1 MDLKARV
8 DALPTGPG
16 VYLFKGDKRRPRT
29 GRDSGGVGDQ
39 ATGERGGEHS
49 TEKDLVASRV
59 LYIGKAQNLR
69 ARVRSY
75 LNGGDGR
82 IRIPALVERIR
93 DVEVIVTANVKDALL
108 LENELIKQYKPP
120 YNVRLRD
127 DKQYLGLRL
136 DPREQWPKLVQ
147 VRKFRRDGAQYFGP
161 FTSSTLM
168 KDALYDLRR
177 IFPLRTCSDGVFR
190 DYARRGRPCI
200 EFEMGRCLAPC
211 CDRVDESTYAEL
223 VRGTS
228 LFLKGRSKEL
238 VAHLRQMMLEAG
250 EQERFEDAARLRDR
264 IGAVEST
271 VERQRIISERPIDR
285 DVFGLARQGS
295 ELEIQVLH
303 VREGRVVGTQGYGF
317 SDVRLDDGDVMSSFL
332 GQFYGI
338 EESRQIP
345 AEVLSPTSIAD
356 DGGLDALLA
365 DHAGRRVRIRTP
377 QRGGLREMVALANSN
392 AQHGLTQRL
401 EARDSV
407 SAAIE
412 ELRDRLSLDVLPRRI
427 EGYDVSTFRG
437 SIAVASRVVFEDGL
451 PLKRDYRRYRIRN
464 AAADDDL
471 ACLREVFE
479 RRLAR
484 TEIEPLPDLMMV
496 DGGRGQLG
504 VLVTALRD
512 AALQVDAIG
521 LSKERDEQSPSPRVK
536 RSGGLKAER
545 VFTPGRVDPI
555 MLPPN
560 SRGLLMLQRV
570 RDESHRFA
578 IEFQRN
584 LRQKIGM
591 MSILEELPGIG
602 PIKRRELLRHF
613 GSLRGVRSAGE
624 AELAAVAGLSA
635 KDAALIHRF
644 FAAES
649 AESAATPQGAPEPA
663 NPSE

>member
-29 GRDSGGVGDQ
+29 EPD
-39 ATGERGGEHS
+39 GERGKEQAV
-49 TEKDLVASRV
+49 VASRV

-69 ARVRSY
+69 VRVRSY

-82 IRIPALVERIR
+82 IRIPALVELIR
-93 DVEVIVTANVKDALL
+93 EVEIVVTANVKDALL
-108 LENELIKQYKPP
+108 LENELIKQHKPP

-136 DPREQWPKLVQ
+136 DPREQWPKLLQ

-161 FTSSTLM
+161 FTSSTSM

-177 IFPLRTCSDGVFR
+177 IFPLRTCSDAVFQ

-211 CDRVDESTYAEL
+211 CDRVDASTYAEL

-228 LFLKGRSKEL
+228 LFLKGRSQEL
-238 VAHLRQMMLEAG
+238 VAHLREMMLEAG

-264 IGAVEST
+264 ISAVEST
-271 VERQRIISERPIDR
+271 VERQRIISDRPVDR

-295 ELEIQVLH
+295 EVEVQVLH

-345 AEVLSPTSIAD
+345 AEVLSPTAIAD

-365 DHAGRRVRIRTP
+365 DHAGRRVTIRAP
-377 QRGGLREMVALANSN
+377 QRGGLLEMVALANSN
-392 AQHGLTQRL
+392 AQQGLTRRL
-401 EARDSV
+401 AARDSV

-451 PLKRDYRRYRIRN
+451 PLKRDYRRYRIRE

-484 TEIEPLPDLMMV
+484 TETEPLPDLMMV

-504 VLVTALRD
+504 VLVAALRD
-512 AALQVDAIG
+512 SALAVDAIG

-555 MLPPN
+555 MLPPS

-602 PIKRRELLRHF
+602 PSKRRGLLRHF
-613 GSLRGVRSAGE
+613 GSLRGVRSASE
-624 AELAAVAGLSA
+624 AELAAVSGVST

-644 FAAES
+644 FSEDSADAAPTQQDAS
-649 AESAATPQGAPEPA
+649 GSSV
-663 NPSE
+663 PSE